1 MKKLRIPLLA
11 FLLLSI
17 LLLPVSAVTA
27 EFHAGTSYDYTSVY
41 YNVDMTAVTLTSGA
55 MPAGMSWQWQPG
67 WSDIYL
73 SGTPTAEG
81 SAQLIFTVDTANV
94 TGIEVVVDVLIS
106 APLPTPTPT
115 EEPVPTPAPEPTPS
129 PTPEPTPEPTPT
141 PTPEPTPTPTPS
153 PSPSPTPVP
162 TPNITKDPT
171 GETVD
176 VGGQA
181 IFIARADNVKT
192 YDWRFV
198 SPDGTRELNKN
209 QAQTYFTGLSISGAD
224 SDTLIL
230 RTIPYSLNGWKV
242 ICYFKNDGGENRSAG
257 AAIKVNKVTERPII
271 TLQPK
276 AAEAKVGERVTLSI
290 RALSP
295 DGGKLSY
302 QWYRSATGEAGTSMP
317 ISGATGDSYIV
328 EGNAEGSAYFSCSVQ
343 NRNDTSASE
352 AVLSDTV
359 KVSFENPEPTPEP
372 HSHRFSS
379 EWSYNEQ
386 THYHVCECGEHSDEA
401 AHDMEWSVEKA
412 AKKKSE
418 GLRKGVC
425 KVCGYEQQETIPAT
439 GKGGSSRTRALLVI
453 LALLSLLIIAV
464 AAYLILKVTGRIG
477 IEIVDEDEDEEF
489 PEGDWTEEDFYPEAG
504 DDDEEP

>member
-17 LLLPVSAVTA
+17 LLLPAKAATA
-27 EFHAGTSYDYTSVY
+27 EFHAGTSYEKVSVY
-41 YNVDMTAVTLTSGA
+41 CNPELSSVTLTSGA
-55 MPAGMSWQWQPG
+55 MPAGMSWQWEPG
-67 WSDIYL
+67 WWDIYL

-81 SAQLIFTVDTANV
+81 STQLIFTVDTANV
-94 TGIEVVVDVLIS
+94 TGTEVVVDVLIS

-115 EEPVPTPAPEPTPS
+115 EEPVPTPTPTPTPS
-129 PTPEPTPEPTPT
+129 

-162 TPNITKDPT
+162 TPNITKNPT

-181 IFIARADNVKT
+181 IFIAKADNVKS
-192 YDWRFV
+192 YEWHFV
-198 SPDGTRELNKN
+198 SADGTKELNRN
-209 QAQTYFTGLSISGAD
+209 QAQTYFTGLSVSGAD

-242 ICYFKNDGGENRSAG
+242 VCYFKNEGGETRSEA
-257 AAIKVNKVTERPII
+257 AAIKVNKVTEQPII

-276 AAEAKVGERVTLSI
+276 SAEAKVGEKVTLSI

-295 DGGKLSY
+295 DGGKLLY

-317 ISGATGDSYIV
+317 IAGATGDSYTV
-328 EGNAEGSAYFSCSVQ
+328 EGNAEGSAFFSCTVQ
-343 NRNDTSASE
+343 NQNGSTASE
-352 AVLSDTV
+352 AVLSETV
-359 KVSFENPEPTPEP
+359 RVSFQAVEPTPEP
-372 HSHRFSS
+372 HEHRFSS
-379 EWSYNEQ
+379 QWSYNEQ
-386 THYHVCECGEHSDEA
+386 THYHACECGEHSDEA

-439 GKGGSSRTRALLVI
+439 GKSSSSRTRALLTV

-477 IEIVDEDEDEEF
+477 VETVEEDEEF